1 MISLKKFL
9 NKQCWEEKWSKSHQ
23 KYYYVNREKG
33 VSQWSIP
40 QELLNLPPNWK
51 GYMSKSR
58 TDTVYY
64 IHKDSSTAQWFYDI
78 LSGEQEET
86 STQLPIGWEKRSTS
100 CNNNYYV
107 NTQTN
112 TSHWYLPS
120 VPSAPSAPSAPIVP
134 IVPSVPIVPRGLEWT
149 GQSCYLDSTLFA
161 LFAGDRGPNDFVTNM
176 LTMDLDTIDPALMEI
191 KCSDNP
197 SKDKERRK
205 LVQKEL
211 KLISESI
218 TRVEGAPIV
227 KKCTNLREAL
237 IKCKSGSIYKKH
249 LTADSG
255 EFIMYLTSLF
265 QTDPVIKKDTI
276 YGTHNT
282 IDDFET
288 LKANG
293 ELFKTN
299 TRNFNSSGFIDVEY
313 EVLEQ
318 TPTILLS
325 SLLTKDIDVETS
337 NNVYPRIITVRE
349 ILKAPYLI
357 FNLFRLGNETSKRTY
372 TVTEPQIWC
381 GNEVF
386 YEPTIS
392 VGDDTLSCYAI
403 VIHSGSCHY
412 VAVAR
417 YGNFWYYY
425 DDIIKTSKS
434 KYTII
439 QFNSLEDIVKKSRKG
454 RIFNP
459 LTNGT
464 QFYYK

>member
-9 NKQCWEEKWSKSHQ
+9 NKQCWEEKWSKRHK

-58 TDTVYY
+58 IDTVYY
-64 IHKDSSTAQWFYDI
+64 IHKDSSTAQWFYNI
-78 LSGEQEET
+78 PSGEQEET
-86 STQLPIGWEKRSTS
+86 STSLPIGWEKRSTS
-100 CNNNYYV
+100 CNNDYYV

-112 TSHWYLPS
+112 KSYWYLPS
-120 VPSAPSAPSAPIVP
+120 IPIVP
-134 IVPSVPIVPRGLEWT
+134 IVPSIPRVPIAPRGLEWT

-191 KCSDNP
+191 KCSDNA
-197 SKDKERRK
+197 SKDIERRK
-205 LVQKEL
+205 FVQKEL

-249 LTADSG
+249 LQADSG

-265 QTDPVIKKDTI
+265 NTDPVIKKHTI

-282 IDDFET
+282 NDDFET
-288 LKANG
+288 LKANR
-293 ELFKTN
+293 ELFETDI
-299 TRNFNSSGFIDVEY
+299 RYLNSSGFIDVEY
-313 EVLEQ
+313 EFLEQ
-318 TPTILLS
+318 TPIILLS

-337 NNVYPRIITVRE
+337 NNFYPRIITVID

-372 TVTEPQIWC
+372 TVTEPEIWC

-392 VGDDTLSCYAI
+392 VGDNTLSCYAI
-403 VIHSGSCHY
+403 VIHSGACHY

-417 YGNFWYYY
+417 YGKFWYYY
-425 DDIIKTSKS
+425 DDNIKTSKS

-439 QFNSLEDIVKKSRKG
+439 QFNSLEEIVKESRNG

>member
-9 NKQCWEEKWSKSHQ
+9 NKECWEEKWSERHK

-33 VSQWSIP
+33 LSQWSIP

-51 GYMSKSR
+51 GYMSKSN
-58 TDTVYY
+58 TVYY
-64 IHKDSSTAQWFYDI
+64 IHKDLSTAQWFYDI
-78 LSGEQEET
+78 PSGEQEET
-86 STQLPIGWEKRSTS
+86 SSPLPIGWEKRSSTS

-112 TSHWYLPS
+112 TSHWFL
-120 VPSAPSAPSAPIVP
+120 P
-134 IVPSVPIVPRGLEWT
+134 IVPSISIVPRGLEWT

-197 SKDKERRK
+197 RKDIERRK

-211 KLISESI
+211 KRISESI

-227 KKCTNLREAL
+227 KKCTKLREAL
-237 IKCKSGSIYKKH
+237 IKCKSGSIYEKH
-249 LTADSG
+249 LQADSG

-265 QTDPVIKKDTI
+265 QTDQIIKKDTI
-276 YGTHNT
+276 YGTRN
-282 IDDFET
+282 IVDDFET

-293 ELFKTN
+293 ELIENN
-299 TRNFNSSGFIDVEY
+299 TRQFNSSSFIAVQY
-313 EVLEQ
+313 EILEQ
-318 TPTILLS
+318 TDIILLS
-325 SLLTKDIDVETS
+325 SLLTEHIDVEAD
-337 NNVYPRIITVRE
+337 NNRYPRIITVRE
-349 ILKAPYLI
+349 ILKAPCLI
-357 FNLFRLGNETSKRTY
+357 FNLFRLGNEYSKRTY
-372 TVTEPQIWC
+372 TGTESEIWC

-403 VIHSGSCHY
+403 VIYSGGCHY

-425 DDIIKTSKS
+425 DDYIKTSDFN
-434 KYTII
+434 YTMI
-439 QFNSLEDIVKKSRKG
+439 QFNSLEEIVQESENDDT
-454 RIFNP
+454 ILNP